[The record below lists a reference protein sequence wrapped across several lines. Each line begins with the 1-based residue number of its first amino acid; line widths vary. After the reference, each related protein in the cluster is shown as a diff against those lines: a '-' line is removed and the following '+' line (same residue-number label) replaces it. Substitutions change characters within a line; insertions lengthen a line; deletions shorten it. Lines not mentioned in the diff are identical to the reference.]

1 MRMNGRQLLEV
12 ALQIDDSFQG
22 VFAFD
27 EIPSAKYCL
36 IFNSDTR
43 NLPGSHWMVIYEGE
57 FFCSYASKTPF
68 RELQEVLSAPIQTPG
83 STTCGQHC
91 LYFLDRRSK
100 QLPLDYTA
108 NVLQNDRMVTAWL
121 CNKYDLHTN
130 IFDGDYIYSQL
141 CTEYRT

>member
-1 MRMNGRQLLEV
+1 MNGRQLLEV

-27 EIPSAKYCL
+27 EVPNAKYCL
-36 IFNSDTR
+36 IFNSDAR
-43 NLPGSHWMVIYEGE
+43 NLPGSHWMAVYEDE

-68 RELQEVLSAPIQTPG
+68 PGLKEVLNTPVQTLG

-91 LYFLDRRSK
+91 LYFLDRRSN
-100 QLPLDYTA
+100 QLPLNYTA
-108 NVLQNDRMVTAWL
+108 NVLENDRMVTAWL
-121 CNKYDLHTN
+121 CKKYDLHTN
-130 IFDGDYIYSQL
+130 AFAVDYILSQL